1 MKDKIEFCK
10 YFVYNKI
17 KEKRKKEFHMNKA
30 TREKIADDIIKAA
43 TAQNVKM
50 SKNYKNGILCVSA
63 DEPYELIPLFMID
76 KKYISFMLVNGYGE
90 IITLLKVKEV
100 EEAMK
105 FIDAFVERKQEVSES
120 PLPLSE
126 REKRIKEEVV
136 WLPSKISD
144 VNKYKIEFY
153 WDKWNGIEIKG
164 YIYAD
169 GSNYLSIKDVDNDFT
184 FVSKCCRNDSEFI
197 NLVNFYICY
206 RGK

>member
-1 MKDKIEFCK
+1 
-10 YFVYNKI
+10 
-17 KEKRKKEFHMNKA
+17 MNKA

-50 SKNYKNGILCVSA
+50 SKKYRNGILCVSA

-76 KKYISFMLVNGYGE
+76 KKYISFMMVNGYGE

-105 FIDAFVERKQEVSES
+105 FIDAWLERKKEVVED
-120 PLPLSE
+120 PLPLEE

-136 WLPSKISD
+136 WLPSKISGGSE
-144 VNKYKIEFY
+144 KKEIKFH
-153 WDKWNGIEIKG
+153 WDEYNGIKIDG

-169 GSNYLSIKDVDNDFT
+169 GSNYLSIKDTEIDFT

-197 NLVNFYICY
+197 NLINFYTCY
-206 RGK
+206 REK